1 MSAKQD
7 KLQAAIE
14 EARKARSNKIAALQA
29 ELAALKKK
37 KKGKAGE
44 KASDTAD
51 DS

>member
-37 KKGKAGE
+37 KGKAGE